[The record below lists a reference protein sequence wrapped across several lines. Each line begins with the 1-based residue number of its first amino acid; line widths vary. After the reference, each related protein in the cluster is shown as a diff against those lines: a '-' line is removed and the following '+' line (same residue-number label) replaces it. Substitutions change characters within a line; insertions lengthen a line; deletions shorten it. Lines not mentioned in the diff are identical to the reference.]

1 MIGDLER
8 DLEAL
13 DAELDPLDAEL
24 DPLDAE
30 LDPLDADPVASSLA
44 MALAEADPVP
54 SETPG
59 DPFFAGRVLAVLPTR
74 VRGASLSPTRRA
86 RVLAAFYGG
95 GLALAAI
102 VAVVV
107 PEALG
112 LWSDRA
118 HSLAHDASHA
128 LPSDVLSLSAVGDG
142 VPWLLALGVSAVL
155 VGGALALFG
164 VRVDTPAT

>member
-1 MIGDLER
+1 MDELER
-8 DLEAL
+8 ELRGL
-13 DAELDPLDAEL
+13 GELDPLDQL
-24 DPLDAE
+24 DDGEPSAGG
-30 LDPLDADPVASSLA
+30 SSLA
-44 MALAEADPVP
+44 ALLAEADPAAADGA
-54 SETPG
+54 T
-59 DPFFAGRVLAVLPTR
+59 DPFFVRRVLSVLPAR
-74 VRGASLSPTRRA
+74 VRGAGLSPARRA

-107 PEALG
+107 PEAVG

-118 HSLAHDASHA
+118 HALAHDASGA
-128 LPSDVLSLSAVGDG
+128 LGSDVLSLSGLGDG
-142 VPWLLALGVSAVL
+142 APWLLALGVCAVL